1 MAKRRASHPPRD
13 VRLDYFR
20 PCAVHKGGFIFMLAP
35 NFRGIAIILGVP
47 ERLTKHAYDA
57 RPDGLQRP
65 WRSILLTPA

>member
-13 VRLDYFR
+13 VHLDYFR

-47 ERLTKHAYDA
+47 ARLTT
-57 RPDGLQRP
+57 PGLTDC
-65 WRSILLTPA
+65 SAHGGASS